1 MGKVDSIQ
9 GRLDRLASRISDRA
23 WVGVQ
28 CLAAAT
34 DSYETQRHILV
45 YGLKESDA
53 QAKRSEHG
61 DPSTGDAL
69 VTWNWWVKL
78 RLALLGAIDRA
89 DAVHEVTGVRFR
101 ASCFQILLELRFV
114 KSR

>member
-1 MGKVDSIQ
+1 MGKVDSIKE
-9 GRLDRLASRISDRA
+9 GLTDWLSRISDRA

-28 CLAAAT
+28 CLVART

-61 DPSTGDAL
+61 DSSTGAAL

-78 RLALLGAIDRA
+78 RRVARCPF
-89 DAVHEVTGVRFR
+89 GV
-101 ASCFQILLELRFV
+101 CL
-114 KSR
+114 K